1 MFICILDIYN
11 YDSSFFSFFLII
23 FKVFCKIEL
32 KYIVVECFFSFYVN
46 VIFISE
52 VKGVVSVIGLG
63 VYNGGN

>member
-1 MFICILDIYN
+1 MD